1 MKKLLFFTL
10 YLNYEWGIHSIR
22 GRQCMGFQ
30 RLKAVPRAKPEEQ
43 HEDVENHT
51 LLTSYALK
59 IIPSDQK

>member
-1 MKKLLFFTL
+1 
-10 YLNYEWGIHSIR
+10 
-22 GRQCMGFQ
+22 MGFQ